1 MDKKVILVTGGSRGI
16 GRAVCL
22 AFAGAGSRVAV
33 NYNLSREQ
41 AESLCSEI
49 NSAGGEAIAVKADVS
64 SAVEVDKMVSSI
76 VDRYGKIDVLVNNAG
91 ISKGGLLMLLD
102 EASWDEVISINLKGV
117 YNASKSVVRHMIG
130 ERKGIIINISSL
142 GGITGLAGETPYCA
156 SKGGIIAFTKALS
169 KEVAGLGIL
178 VNCVAPGAIDTEML
192 DGMPPEARDKLLELI
207 PLKRLG
213 RPEEVA
219 GVVTFLAS
227 QAATYITGETIV
239 VSGGLP

>member
-1 MDKKVILVTGGSRGI
+1 MEKRVVLVTGGSRGI

-22 AFAGAGSRVAV
+22 AFAEAGDRVVV
-33 NYNLSREQ
+33 NYNSSREQ
-41 AESLCSEI
+41 AECVCAEI
-49 NSAGGEAIAVKADVS
+49 NSAGGEAFAVQADIS
-64 SAVEVDKMVSSI
+64 STVEVEEMVASVI
-76 VDRYGKIDVLVNNAG
+76 ERYERIDVLVNSAG
-91 ISKGGLLMLLD
+91 ISKGGFLMLLE
-102 EASWDEVISINLKGV
+102 EASWDDVISTNLKGL

-130 ERKGIIINISSL
+130 ERRGVIINISSL
-142 GGITGLAGETPYCA
+142 SGITGLAGETPYSA

-169 KEVAGLGIL
+169 KEVAPFGIL
-178 VNCVAPGAIDTEML
+178 VNCVAPGAVETEML
-192 DGMPPEARDKLLELI
+192 NEVPPEAREKLLELI

-227 QAATYITGETIV
+227 GSATYITGETIV